1 MQEEMCTL
9 IFARVTYETRGE
21 ADWAGHDLGQQ
32 GQRMTSKRSDPP
44 LLLLKH
50 SGSGATRRDPGEQ
63 EGTQEDTQVSTEPY
77 RQKCSWL
84 LG

>member
-50 SGSGATRRDPGEQ
+50 SQAPGLP
-63 EGTQEDTQVSTEPY
+63 EGTLVNKREHKKTHRSLQSHIDRSVHGS
-77 RQKCSWL
+77 
-84 LG
+84 